1 MMRNP
6 SLLLDTGV
14 LYREDNLNQLAQ
26 MPDECVDL
34 IYLDPPFFSNR
45 VYQVIW
51 GDEAEVRSFEDRWE
65 GGIQHYIDWMHER
78 MLELHRVLRPTG
90 TVYFHCDPHASHYLK
105 VMLDGV
111 FGYERFRNE
120 IIWQRTLAKGNTTRR
135 LPNNHDVILGYQ
147 KSDEGTWNGDTM
159 FVRYVPDDL
168 DEKTLSKYKYRD
180 SDGRLYRLDNLI
192 SPNPDR
198 PNLIY
203 EFMGVTKVWRWT
215 KERMLAAQEAGMI
228 VQTHPGNV
236 PQFKRYLDE
245 QRGKPLGDVW
255 TDIPPLNS
263 QARERLG
270 YPTQKPLALM
280 ERIIAASSN
289 PNDVVLD
296 PFCGCGTT
304 IAAAERLGRRWI
316 GIDISTTAMEIMRRR
331 LLKLGCQPVIENA
344 PNSIPALKE
353 LRPFEFQNWIVNA
366 VNGTQSA
373 KRVGDM
379 GIDGYWFFTKEPIQ
393 VKQSEHVG
401 RNVVDNFE
409 TALRRAGENAGY
421 IIAFSFTRD
430 AVDEVARAKGDGFNI
445 RLVKVAEILLLVKG
459 ALDFSKRIGPQPAT
473 IDELPL
479 PLVRRPTDKPT
490 AEELVASDRR
500 AG

>member
-1 MMRNP
+1 
-6 SLLLDTGV
+6 
-14 LYREDNLNQLAQ
+14 
-26 MPDECVDL
+26 
-34 IYLDPPFFSNR
+34 
-45 VYQVIW
+45 
-51 GDEAEVRSFEDRWE
+51 
-65 GGIQHYIDWMHER
+65 
-78 MLELHRVLRPTG
+78 
-90 TVYFHCDPHASHYLK
+90 
-105 VMLDGV
+105 
-111 FGYERFRNE
+111 
-120 IIWQRTLAKGNTTRR
+120 
-135 LPNNHDVILGYQ
+135 
-147 KSDEGTWNGDTM
+147 
-159 FVRYVPDDL
+159 
-168 DEKTLSKYKYRD
+168 
-180 SDGRLYRLDNLI
+180 
-192 SPNPDR
+192 
-198 PNLIY
+198 
-203 EFMGVTKVWRWT
+203 
-215 KERMLAAQEAGMI
+215 
-228 VQTHPGNV
+228 
-236 PQFKRYLDE
+236 
-245 QRGKPLGDVW
+245 
-255 TDIPPLNS
+255 
-263 QARERLG
+263 
-270 YPTQKPLALM
+270 
-280 ERIIAASSN
+280 
-289 PNDVVLD
+289 
-296 PFCGCGTT
+296 
-304 IAAAERLGRRWI
+304 
-316 GIDISTTAMEIMRRR
+316 MEIMRRR